1 MVQPQEAN
9 INEVTEFYDNPQTQ
23 ADAVHFIGNLRNFDK
38 SQNEE
43 FLTKALKIAISMYEK
58 APFDEVTLDDQIT
71 NAPSDIALVICL
83 HLSELGFIPEYEE

>member
-43 FLTKALKIAISMYEK
+43 FLTKALK
-58 APFDEVTLDDQIT
+58 TR
-71 NAPSDIALVICL
+71 
-83 HLSELGFIPEYEE
+83 